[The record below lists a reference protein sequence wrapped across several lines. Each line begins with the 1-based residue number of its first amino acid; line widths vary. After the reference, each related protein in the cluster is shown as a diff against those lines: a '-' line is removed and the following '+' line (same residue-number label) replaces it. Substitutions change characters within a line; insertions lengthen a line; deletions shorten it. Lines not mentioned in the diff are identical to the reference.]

1 MVKRSRYLGALLALL
16 PVAAPAADE
25 VGHWYV
31 DPYIGGIKPDHDW
44 GAPSSNAFDYGIA
57 FGKHLSQHLSAEI
70 DLNGARLHE
79 YDGSPPFNTGHA
91 KLYAGSLNLLGV
103 FSRGSTVA
111 PYISIGAGATHWDP
125 DVNTLDTRTR
135 FMAQAGV
142 GAFIKLWE
150 NADASRSFSLR
161 PDVKGR
167 WTDVHDNPVDLLYV
181 LGFTFSWGPGVSPP
195 VATAVAPPPPA
206 APLPTPPPPQA
217 KCPGV
222 PSGVMVDKDGCPI
235 ADVVLLGVNF
245 ATDSSTLTAQSK
257 PVLDEVAKGL
267 IAHPRL
273 KIEIQGHTDSTGSA
287 THNLGLSQRRAEAVR
302 DYLISQNVPAG
313 QLMTKGY
320 GQTQPVQSNATP
332 QGRLQNRRVVMHVL
346 ENPGDIPV
354 KDAGKALEAQ

>member
-1 MVKRSRYLGALLALL
+1 M
-16 PVAAPAADE
+16 
-25 VGHWYV
+25 
-31 DPYIGGIKPDHDW
+31 
-44 GAPSSNAFDYGIA
+44 
-57 FGKHLSQHLSAEI
+57 
-70 DLNGARLHE
+70 
-79 YDGSPPFNTGHA
+79 
-91 KLYAGSLNLLGV
+91 
-103 FSRGSTVA
+103 
-111 PYISIGAGATHWDP
+111 
-125 DVNTLDTRTR
+125 
-135 FMAQAGV
+135 
-142 GAFIKLWE
+142 
-150 NADASRSFSLR
+150 
-161 PDVKGR
+161 
-167 WTDVHDNPVDLLYV
+167 
-181 LGFTFSWGPGVSPP
+181 
-195 VATAVAPPPPA
+195 
-206 APLPTPPPPQA
+206 
-217 KCPGV
+217 
-222 PSGVMVDKDGCPI
+222 DKDGCPI

-287 THNLGLSQRRAEAVR
+287 THNLGRSQRRAEAVR